1 MRSFINAY
9 WKVILFFVLAG
20 IISGYFVGLYTLDS
34 YPQEMRQQILE
45 QGITPTI
52 LGLVSA
58 VQAAGYGLVLGV
70 LGILLSKKVGLWKD
84 QIIFEK
90 KPVLFTMLIAIL
102 GGCAMIGLDVLF
114 FGNYSQAI
122 ADSYSVKPTV
132 VYILASVTY
141 GAVIEEVML
150 RLFMMSL
157 IAFVLYWLFERKKA
171 EVSAAILFAANI
183 LSAMLF
189 AAGHMPAT
197 AILLGLSPMI
207 IFRCFLLNGGLG
219 LLFGWLYRKHG
230 LHYAMLAHGGCHI
243 VSKLIWILFV

>member
-1 MRSFINAY
+1 MKSFMCTH

-20 IISGYFVGLYTLDS
+20 IVGGYFLGLYALDN
-34 YPQEMRQQILE
+34 YPQEIQQQILE
-45 QGITPTI
+45 QGITPNI
-52 LGLVSA
+52 LGLVTA
-58 VQAAGYGLVLGV
+58 VQSAGYGLVLGV

-84 QIIFEK
+84 GVHFEK
-90 KPVLFTMLIAIL
+90 KPILFTILTAIV
-102 GGCAMIGLDVLF
+102 GGFAMIGLDILF

-122 ADSYSVKPTV
+122 ADSYAVKPTIP
-132 VYILASVTY
+132 YILASVTY

-157 IAFVLYWLFERKKA
+157 IAFVLHWLFERQNT
-171 EVSAAILFAANI
+171 EVSTAILIAANI

-189 AAGHMPAT
+189 AAGHLPAT

-219 LLFGWLYRKHG
+219 LLFGWLYRKYG
-230 LHYAMLAHGGCHI
+230 LRYAMLAHGGCHI